1 MLKHTPHISLSLSL
15 PPSLSGVTLSSE
27 LTDALETH
35 KNQATLLNQQINGL
49 SLEVNEAKKSVK
61 QLQDELTAATE
72 RKVER
77 GVVESQ
83 LREKIAELE
92 EQLQEERDRG

>member
-1 MLKHTPHISLSLSL
+1 M
-15 PPSLSGVTLSSE
+15 
-27 LTDALETH
+27 
-35 KNQATLLNQQINGL
+35 TLLNQQINGL